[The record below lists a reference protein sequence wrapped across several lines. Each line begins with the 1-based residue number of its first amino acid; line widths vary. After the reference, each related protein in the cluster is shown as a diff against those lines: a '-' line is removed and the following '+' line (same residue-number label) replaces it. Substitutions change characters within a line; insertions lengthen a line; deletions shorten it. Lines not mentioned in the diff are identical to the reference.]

1 MIELQTLGRVRLL
14 AGDAADPAT
23 PGQPKRIAL
32 LAYLAVTGADAGR
45 RRDELLALF
54 WPELGDEEAR
64 RALRQALHYLRRV
77 LGPEVIVGEGE
88 EVTIPRD
95 ALRCDAVS
103 FEQLAQS
110 GDAEAALAL
119 YQGDFLQ
126 GFHVAEVAPEF
137 EEWIDRTRS
146 RLRRRAAAVAWLAS
160 GSAERAGDATRAVER
175 ARRACDLELD
185 AEAGWRKLM
194 RLQERL
200 GDRAGA
206 LRAYAELSGH
216 LARELGVQPSPE
228 TVAVAD
234 SIRAGDGAASFIP
247 TASTASTSP
256 TSPTISVRRPT
267 WPFAVAVVLLAGF
280 GGFFALRARREAR
293 ETPSLMATGAL
304 ADRDRI
310 VVGDFADGVGD
321 TLLAAAATQAVRVDL
336 AQSPLI
342 RVLSPTQLRSTLV
355 RMQRSADLAI
365 DDSLAREIALRQGAK
380 AYVTGAVAK
389 VGNGFSVT
397 AQLVAA
403 DHGEVLAS
411 VRENAADSTQLIA
424 ALDRTGKALRLRI
437 GESLRTL
444 REAPALNEVTTASL
458 PALRVYTRG
467 YRLFVAGQRS
477 QALPLLEQAVQLD
490 TGFAM
495 AWRTIAIVWTA
506 MAEPGRSAV
515 AGEHAMADANR
526 LPFRERHFMLA
537 GHAYGSG
544 DYETAIRDYEEYLR
558 RDPRDASALSNMAL
572 AYRDWRRL
580 APAESLY
587 REAIHSDSTVAV
599 IWYGLHSV
607 LAREGKFSESRR
619 TLDEIAR
626 RFPGDRVLTIVEVQ
640 DAAARQEWEE
650 AERRAE
656 ANIAANQGDTLQLVD
671 AFEQM
676 AGIVETQGRL
686 AEAERY
692 WRTQLRLSAA
702 SHSRGRHI
710 YGVLQLALVE
720 LRYHGQ
726 PARAR
731 ALMDSALA
739 RTPLDS
745 VLPGDRPYYELARFY
760 AAVGE
765 VARARALLASADAN
779 DRLLGVTRPA
789 EQSWTRGVIALA
801 ASQPR
806 EAESELRQA
815 SETLVCS
822 ICPLPDLARAYEAVG
837 KPEAALL
844 TWERYTTTPWLWRYE
859 TDASELGLGLKRMAE
874 LYAKAGEGDKA
885 AMAQAR
891 LVQLWRRADPELQ
904 RMVSESRPR

>member
-1 MIELQTLGRVRLL
+1 MIELLTLGRVRLL
-14 AGDAADPAT
+14 AGDAADSGP
-23 PGQPKRIAL
+23 PSQPKRLAL

-77 LGPEVIVGEGE
+77 LGPDVIVGEGE

-103 FEQLAQS
+103 FEQLAQT
-110 GDAEAALAL
+110 GDSEAALAL
-119 YQGDFLQ
+119 YHGDFLQ
-126 GFHVAEVAPEF
+126 GFHVADVAPEF
-137 EEWIDRTRS
+137 EAWVDRTRT
-146 RLRRRAAAVAWLAS
+146 RLRRRAAAVAWSAS
-160 GSAERAGDATRAVER
+160 ESAEQAGDTTRALER
-175 ARRACDLELD
+175 ARRACELELD
-185 AEAGWRKLM
+185 EEAGWRKLM
-194 RLQERL
+194 RLQQRI

-206 LRAYAELSGH
+206 LRSYTELCEH
-216 LARELGVQPSPE
+216 LEKELGVRPSAE
-228 TVAVAD
+228 TVAVAE
-234 SIRAGDGAASFIP
+234 SIRAWDGVAPSAPPGSTASAAP
-247 TASTASTSP
+247 TAS
-256 TSPTISVRRPT
+256 IRRPA
-267 WPFAVAVVLLAGF
+267 WPYAVAVVLLAAL
-280 GGFFALRARREAR
+280 GGFVVLRPHGEAR
-293 ETPSLMATGAL
+293 DTSSLMATGVL
-304 ADRDRI
+304 ANRDRI

-321 TLLAAAATQAVRVDL
+321 TTLAAAATQAVRVDL
-336 AQSPLI
+336 AQSPLV

-380 AYVTGAVAK
+380 AYVTGAVAR
-389 VGNGFSVT
+389 VGSGFTVT

-411 VRENAADSTQLIA
+411 VRETAADSTQLIA
-424 ALDRTGKALRLRI
+424 ALDRTGKALRFKI

-467 YRLFVAGQRS
+467 YRLFVAGQRT
-477 QALPLLEQAVQLD
+477 QALPLLEQAVRID

-495 AWRTIAIVWTA
+495 AWRTIAIVYTA

-515 AGEHAMADANR
+515 AGQHAMANANR
-526 LPFRERHFMLA
+526 LSFRERAFMLA
-537 GHAYGSG
+537 GHAYGGG
-544 DYETAIRDYEEYLR
+544 DYETAIRAYEEYLR

-572 AYRDWRRL
+572 AYRDWGRL

-587 REAIHSDSTVAV
+587 RQAIQADSTVAV
-599 IWYGLHSV
+599 IWYGLHSA
-607 LAREGKFSESRR
+607 LAREGKFAESRH

-640 DAAARQEWEE
+640 DAAARQDWEE

-656 ANIAANQGDTLQLVD
+656 ANIAANQSDTLQLVD

-710 YGVLQLALVE
+710 YGVSELALIE
-720 LRYHGQ
+720 LRYHGR

-731 ALMDSALA
+731 ALVDSALA
-739 RTPLDS
+739 STPLDS
-745 VLPGDRPYYELARFY
+745 ILPGDRPYYELARFY
-760 AAVGE
+760 AAVGDL
-765 VARARALLASADAN
+765 ARARALLASAEAN
-779 DRLLGVTRPA
+779 DSVLAVTRPA

-815 SETLVCS
+815 SETHVCP
-822 ICPLPDLARAYEAVG
+822 ICPLPDLARAYAAVG

-859 TDASELGLGLKRMAE
+859 TDASELGLALKRLSE

-885 AMAQAR
+885 ATAHAR

-904 RMVSESRPR
+904 RIVSESKLRVER